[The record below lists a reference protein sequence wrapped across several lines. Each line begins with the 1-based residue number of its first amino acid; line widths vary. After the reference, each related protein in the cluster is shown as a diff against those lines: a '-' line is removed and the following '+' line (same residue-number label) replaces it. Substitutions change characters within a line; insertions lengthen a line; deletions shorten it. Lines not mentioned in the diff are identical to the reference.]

1 MFTPKNIVVATDFS
15 EHARKALLNA
25 LDIAGK
31 AGANVHLVHVV
42 DKIQQCVADYC
53 IEEETMSRIES
64 QSLAAS
70 RERLEKEAKDLAAS
84 RGVSISCDVRTGVP
98 YEEILREQEEKNADL
113 IVIASHGR
121 TGLMSHL
128 TGSVAD
134 KVVKHARC
142 PVLLVR

>member
-1 MFTPKNIVVATDFS
+1 MFTPKDIVVATDFS
-15 EHARKALLNA
+15 EHARKALLSA
-25 LDIAGK
+25 LDIAGN
-31 AGANVHLVHVV
+31 AGSNVHLVHVV
-42 DKIQQCVADYC
+42 DKIQQCVAQYC
-53 IEEETMSRIES
+53 IEEETMAQIER
-64 QSLAAS
+64 QSIAAS
-70 RERLEKEAKDLAAS
+70 REQLEEETKGLAAS
-84 RGVSISCDVRTGVP
+84 RGVSISYDVRAGVP